1 MVEKAQRLGGSEEFW
16 YQSTLTLADSL
27 LSAEGERRETLVRG
41 GGGGG
46 GCGGGGAGGGGVEGP
61 W

>member
-1 MVEKAQRLGGSEEFW
+1 MVEKAQRLGGGEEFW

-41 GGGGG
+41 RCVWGGG
-46 GCGGGGAGGGGVEGP
+46 
-61 W
+61 